1 MTAVKIKNK
10 NVKGTKTCV
19 RKGKLK
25 LKDYRN
31 CLEATQLENKITF
44 VFIFAIW
51 WFVLNFQ

>member
-1 MTAVKIKNK
+1 MAAVKIKNK
-10 NVKGTKTCV
+10 NVKGTKECV
-19 RKGKLK
+19 IKRKFK

-31 CLEATQLENKITF
+31 CLEATQLENKVTF